1 MPKTVRIA
9 KTAIDDAISSLR
21 ELPAKI
27 PTDYSLDE
35 AIVRLL
41 PAINGLIKKGYSVE
55 EVRSLL
61 NDKNII
67 ISSNKLKQSLKEL
80 DKSKSQLAN
89 RAKQTTIA
97 ADASPVEV
105 ETDQPLVDVPQPPPK
120 PVPKDNSTT
129 TATDQPYKSPPKP
142 GADNFK

>member
-35 AIVRLL
+35 AI
-41 PAINGLIKKGYSVE
+41 KKGYSVE

-61 NDKNII
+61 IEKNII
-67 ISSNKLKQSLKEL
+67 ISSNKFKQFLKEL

-89 RAKQTTIA
+89 RAKPPVIA
-97 ADASPVEV
+97 AAVSPVEV
-105 ETDQPLVDVPQPPPK
+105 ETDKPLVDVPQPPPK
-120 PVPKDNSTT
+120 PVPKDNSPVT
-129 TATDQPYKSPPKP
+129 TAQPYKSPPKP

>member
-9 KTAIDDAISSLR
+9 KTAIDDAISSLS
-21 ELPAKI
+21 ELPAKT

-41 PAINGLIKKGYSVE
+41 PAINGLLKKGYSVD

-80 DKSKSQLAN
+80 DKSKSRLAN
-89 RAKQTTIA
+89 RAKPPVIA
-97 ADASPVEV
+97 AAVSPVEV
-105 ETDQPLVDVPQPPPK
+105 ETDKPVDVPQPPPK
-120 PVPKDNSTT
+120 PVTKDNSTVI
-129 TATDQPYKSPPKP
+129 TAQPYKSPPQP

>member
-41 PAINGLIKKGYSVE
+41 PAINSLIKKGYSVE

-61 NDKNII
+61 IEKNII
-67 ISSNKLKQSLKEL
+67 ISSNKFKQSLKEL

-89 RAKQTTIA
+89 RAKPPVIA
-97 ADASPVEV
+97 AASPVEV
-105 ETDQPLVDVPQPPPK
+105 ETDQPLVDVPQPPSK
-120 PVPKDNSTT
+120 PVPKDNSPVT
-129 TATDQPYKSPPKP
+129 TAQPYKSPPKP

>member
-1 MPKTVRIA
+1 MPKTIRIA

-21 ELPAKI
+21 ELPAKT

-41 PAINGLIKKGYSVE
+41 PAINGLLKKGYSVE

-89 RAKQTTIA
+89 RAKPPVIA
-97 ADASPVEV
+97 AAASPVEV
-105 ETDQPLVDVPQPPPK
+105 ETDKPLVDVPQPPPK
-120 PVPKDNSTT
+120 PVPKDNSPVT
-129 TATDQPYKSPPKP
+129 TAQPYKSPPKP